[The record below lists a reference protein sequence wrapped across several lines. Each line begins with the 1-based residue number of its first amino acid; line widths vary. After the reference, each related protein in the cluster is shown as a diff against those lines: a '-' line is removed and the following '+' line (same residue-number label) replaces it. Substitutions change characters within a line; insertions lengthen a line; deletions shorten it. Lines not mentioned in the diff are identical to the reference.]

1 MTTNRRQK
9 YVVGFNRDRDFYQLP
24 LALYEK
30 GLLSSLVT
38 DIYYP
43 HDRPFLRS
51 LPGLSA
57 IRHRCSPN
65 LPSSKVHWAWPALVP
80 QIESRLYRHRL
91 TQFEKVDRALS
102 DAALMHAE
110 REEANLFLHSQY
122 AYRAFTSPRSH
133 GMVKGLFMFHPHTDL
148 IREILDQDFYNYPEC
163 EISHKAELDISGSP
177 TRLDELRDEWRYA
190 DFIVCASSF
199 TAKSLQHAGCRSDII
214 SVVPYGIDVAT
225 VPFSDPLPDQ
235 KNCQF
240 LFVGQGRQRKGL
252 HHLLRAWDRVGLAD
266 AELTV
271 IATSIDSGIAALAGR
286 NVRILARQTRHE
298 LNKCFNSSSVFVMPS
313 LVEGFGLVYLEAL
326 GAGCHCIGTRNTGL
340 ADLLSYFPLDAHATS
355 IIDAGDIDQL
365 ATAIQES
372 YLMYRHGK
380 LDRARI
386 RKLTELITW
395 ERFRSKVSA
404 IAQAHLPP

>member
-1 MTTNRRQK
+1 MTNNWPPKK

-24 LALYEK
+24 LALYDK

-43 HDRPFLRS
+43 YDRPFLRN

-57 IRHRCSPN
+57 IRHRCSPS
-65 LPSSKVHWAWPALVP
+65 LPSSHVHSTWPALVP
-80 QIESRLYRHRL
+80 QIASRLSSDWL
-91 TQFEKVDRALS
+91 SQFEKVDRALS
-102 DAALMHAE
+102 DAALAHAE
-110 REEANLFLHSQY
+110 REQANLFLYSQY
-122 AYRAFTSPRSH
+122 AFRAFTSPRSRL
-133 GMVKGLFMFHPHTDL
+133 MVKGLFMFHPHTDL

-163 EISHKAELDISGSP
+163 EISHKAEFDVSGDP

-199 TAKSLQHAGCRSDII
+199 TAKSLQHAGCRSEII

-225 VPFSDPLPDQ
+225 VPFCDPLPDQ
-235 KNCQF
+235 NNCQF

-252 HHLLRAWDRVGLAD
+252 HHLLRAWDRVGLLN

-271 IATSIDSGIAALAGR
+271 IATSIDSGIAARAGK
-286 NVRILARQTRHE
+286 NVRILTRQTRHE
-298 LNKCFNSSSVFVMPS
+298 LNKWLNSSHVFVMPS

-326 GAGCHCIGTRNTGL
+326 AAGCRCIGTRNTGL
-340 ADLLSYFPLDAHATS
+340 ADLLGYFPPEAHALS

-365 ATAIQES
+365 AMAIQES
-372 YLMYRHGK
+372 YLMYRRRE
-380 LDRARI
+380 LDRVRI
-386 RKLTELITW
+386 RGLTGLITW
-395 ERFRSKVSA
+395 EKFRSK
-404 IAQAHLPP
+404 IGELAQAHC